1 MRMVIIRRI
10 VKNDYCLGDAMYVC
24 ICNSVTDKAIKKA
37 VRQGHDTLEAIQQ
50 ELKVGTCCGRCKH
63 HARDVIEETL
73 NPETFDFNLMQGAF
87 A

>member
-1 MRMVIIRRI
+1 
-10 VKNDYCLGDAMYVC
+10 MYVC
-24 ICNSVTDKAIKKA
+24 ICHSVTDKAIKKA
-37 VRQGHDTLEAIQQ
+37 VKQGHDSLEAIQQ

-63 HARDVIEETL
+63 HAREVIDTTL